1 VLDEDFIFFFNAV
14 PNVLK
19 ETKKIERMWL
29 TRFPNGS
36 KSDAY
41 AQEDYERFAEEARAA
56 LWEVGRVFKDDA
68 NKLLRDSF
76 ATLIKARARTHPW
89 KMVIDLPPACVLYP
103 LVFGICVVFAGLL
116 NISNKGI
123 ATKKRKNCDA
133 LKASHAVSEP
143 RVIYFFI
150 FLNRN

>member
-1 VLDEDFIFFFNAV
+1 MLDEDFIFFFNAV

-19 ETKKIERMWL
+19 ETKKIERMWS

-41 AQEDYERFAEEARAA
+41 TPEDYERFAEEARAA

-89 KMVIDLPPACVLYP
+89 KMVTDLPPACVLYP

-133 LKASHAVSEP
+133 SKASHAVSEP

>member
-1 VLDEDFIFFFNAV
+1 MLDEDFIFFLNAV

-19 ETKKIERMWL
+19 ESKKIEKMYFA
-29 TRFPNGS
+29 RFPNGS
-36 KSDAY
+36 DWATFT
-41 AQEDYERFAEEARAA
+41 QEDYERFAEEARAA
-56 LWEVGRVFKDDA
+56 LWEVSRVFKEDT
-68 NKLLRDSF
+68 NKMLRDNF

-133 LKASHAVSEP
+133 LKANQAVSEP